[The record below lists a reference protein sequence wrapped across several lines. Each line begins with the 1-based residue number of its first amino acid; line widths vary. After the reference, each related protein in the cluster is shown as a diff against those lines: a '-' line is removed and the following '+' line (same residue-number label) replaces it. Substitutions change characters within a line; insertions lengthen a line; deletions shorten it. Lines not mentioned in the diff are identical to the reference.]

1 MITIPR
7 VVLAPAFVLLN
18 AAAALGHTLAGTMIS
33 VAATSTGTVTITIEA
48 EADPLIAKLETLVG
62 RMALD
67 PLDPQDPPDP
77 QDPLTTNAHR
87 RARIESLFPTL
98 RANIDARI
106 ERQPIVFELQDV
118 VVDDTAQTTIRLIG
132 KLPSGHPLFTWRST
146 FIVGAYRVTIRRDRT
161 GEAIEWL
168 QGSQTSTPITL
179 EAPDAEAHASA
190 LRPASN
196 RIGFSLAMAA
206 LVVYVLCRRRT
217 PHRLAGG

>member
-7 VVLAPAFVLLN
+7 AVLAPAFLLLN

-62 RMALD
+62 TEALD
-67 PLDPQDPPDP
+67 APDP
-77 QDPLTTNAHR
+77 QDPLTTSAER

-106 ERQPIVFELQDV
+106 ERQPIVLELQDV
-118 VVDDTAQTTIRLIG
+118 AVDDTAQTAIRLIG
-132 KLPSGHPLFTWRST
+132 KLPPGHPAVTWRST
-146 FIVGAYRVTIRRDRT
+146 FIVGAYRVTIRRGGT
-161 GEAIEWL
+161 GEVIEWL

-179 EAPDAEAHASA
+179 EPPAAEADASA
-190 LRPASN
+190 LRLASN
-196 RIGFSLAMAA
+196 RIGFSLGMAA

-217 PHRLAGG
+217 VHRLAGG

>member
-7 VVLAPAFVLLN
+7 VVLTPAFLLLN

-33 VAATSTGTVTITIEA
+33 VAATPTGAVTVTIEA
-48 EADPLIAKLETLVG
+48 EADPLIAKLETLAGTV
-62 RMALD
+62 A
-67 PLDPQDPPDP
+67 PDPPK
-77 QDPLTTNAHR
+77 TSAER

-106 ERQPIVFELQDV
+106 ERRPIVLELQDIA
-118 VVDDTAQTTIRLIG
+118 VDNTAQTEIRLTG
-132 KLPSGHPLFTWRST
+132 QVPPGHPIFTWRST
-146 FIVGAYRVTIRRDRT
+146 FIFGAYRVTIRRGRT
-161 GEAIEWL
+161 GEVIEWL

-179 EAPDAEAHASA
+179 EPPDAEADASA
-190 LRPASN
+190 LRLSSN

-217 PHRLAGG
+217 AHRLAGG

>member
-18 AAAALGHTLAGTMIS
+18 TAAALGHTLAGTMIS
-33 VAATSTGTVTITIEA
+33 VAATSSGTVTITIEA

-62 RMALD
+62 KDALD
-67 PLDPQDPPDP
+67 PP
-77 QDPLTTNAHR
+77 TTNAQR

-106 ERQPIVFELQDV
+106 ERQPIVLELQDV
-118 VVDDTAQTTIRLIG
+118 AVDDTAQTAIRLIG
-132 KLPSGHPLFTWRST
+132 KQPSGHSIFTWRST
-146 FIVGAYRVTIRRDRT
+146 FIFGAYRVTIRRGDS
-161 GEAIEWL
+161 GEVIEWL

-179 EAPDAEAHASA
+179 KSPDAEAYASA
-190 LRPASN
+190 LLLASS

-206 LVVYVLCRRRT
+206 LVVYVLFRRRAAY
-217 PHRLAGG
+217 RLAGLHASRAISRSD